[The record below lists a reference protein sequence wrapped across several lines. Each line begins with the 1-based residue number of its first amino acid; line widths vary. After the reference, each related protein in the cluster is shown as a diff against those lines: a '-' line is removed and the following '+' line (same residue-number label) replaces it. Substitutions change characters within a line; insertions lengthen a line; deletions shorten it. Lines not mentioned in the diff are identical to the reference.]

1 MEKKIEELEKKLIKL
16 ELYVQQLEEK
26 FEEYKNGEYG
36 TGIFLSGC
44 SEADKEYIQKK
55 AGE

>member
-1 MEKKIEELEKKLIKL
+1 MEKKVEELEKRLIKL
-16 ELYVQQLEEK
+16 ELYVQQLEKK
-26 FEEYKNGEYG
+26 FEDYKNGEYG
-36 TGIFLSGC
+36 TGIFLDGC